1 MAAMQAALLGG
12 RPYSASAGASS
23 LGSLA
28 SQPMPLP
35 MPLPLAPLPSGG
47 GAGMP
52 GFFPPGI
59 GGPAFAQ
66 QQAQQQMQQA
76 QLQ

>member
-23 LGSLA
+23 SGSLA

-35 MPLPLAPLPSGG
+35 MPLPLAQLPSGG
-47 GAGMP
+47 SMS
-52 GFFPPGI
+52 GFFSSGL

-76 QLQ
+76 QMQ

>member
-1 MAAMQAALLGG
+1 
-12 RPYSASAGASS
+12 
-23 LGSLA
+23 
-28 SQPMPLP
+28 MPLP
-35 MPLPLAPLPSGG
+35 MPLPLAQLPSGG

>member
-1 MAAMQAALLGG
+1 
-12 RPYSASAGASS
+12 
-23 LGSLA
+23 
-28 SQPMPLP
+28 
-35 MPLPLAPLPSGG
+35 MPLPLAQLPSGGGAG

-52 GFFPPGI
+52 GFFPSGI

>member
-12 RPYSASAGASS
+12 RPYSAGAGGSGSAA
-23 LGSLA
+23 A
-28 SQPMPLP
+28 QPMQLP
-35 MPLPLAPLPSGG
+35 MPLPLAQLPSGAG
-47 GAGMP
+47 GTP
-52 GFFPPGI
+52 NFFSTGL